1 MPKITR
7 TLTKDLPD
15 GTRVVAELELRL
27 ARDGERFDESGLS
40 PGFGVTGEIYE
51 PRSNAKGAAR
61 QRQGREPDGWGA
73 IGEELVRYFPKIAP
87 IAALHLSDPDGAPMH
102 AEANGWYWYSSYDG
116 KGTHAFPDKR
126 PDYEIACEYLRLPA
140 GGIPSPQNRRSF
152 KELVDSQRERW
163 ADEAREA
170 RELLESL

>member
-1 MPKITR
+1 W
-7 TLTKDLPD
+7 
-15 GTRVVAELELRL
+15 
-27 ARDGERFDESGLS
+27 
-40 PGFGVTGEIYE
+40 
-51 PRSNAKGAAR
+51 R
-61 QRQGREPDGWGA
+61 QCQGREPDGWGA
-73 IGEELVRYFPKIAP
+73 IGDTLARYFPEIAP

-116 KGTHAFPDKR
+116 KGTHAFPDER
-126 PDYEIACEYLRLPA
+126 SDYDVACDYLRLPP

-170 RELLESL
+170 RKLLESLDADG